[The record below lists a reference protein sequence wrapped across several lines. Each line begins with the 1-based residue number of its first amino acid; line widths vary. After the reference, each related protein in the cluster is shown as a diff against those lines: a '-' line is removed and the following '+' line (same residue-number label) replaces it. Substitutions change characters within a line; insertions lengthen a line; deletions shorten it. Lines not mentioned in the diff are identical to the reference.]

1 MSTVA
6 DLMGLGMPGPLA
18 SRLGNSITTLT
29 TTGTS
34 STTAATIS
42 NHVTVLSTAGSQT
55 GAILP
60 ASMSIGAPFYVTCP
74 TATSGVIYPMSGATF
89 TTSASTSYTMAQY
102 NSAIFIR
109 VSATSVMVITGA

>member
-1 MSTVA
+1 MSTVQ

-18 SRLGNSITTLT
+18 NRLGNSITALT

-34 STTAATIS
+34 STTAALIQTS
-42 NHVTVLSTAGSQT
+42 VTVLTTAGSQT

-60 ASMSIGAPFYVTCP
+60 AGASLGRPFYVTNP
-74 TATSGVIYPMSGATF
+74 TATGGVIYPPAGCTF
-89 TTSASTSYTMAQY
+89 STSASTSYAMAQY

-109 VSATSVMVITGA
+109 TSATVFMVVTGA